1 MVILIKT
8 YIVLDESGAMHLK
21 NERYFV
27 IAGFMTREL
36 HKVTSAHKRI
46 EEIVKQRKNIPLS
59 QKIEFKSSKINDS
72 QQALFLNELYE
83 LSGVVPIAIIID
95 KENLSKFGASENV
108 AYNFFVKN
116 LLKYLFKCNIPI
128 LQTNEI
134 ELRVDNRNTSVK
146 TLKDL
151 ETFLQWE
158 FELMDLDV
166 KVKYLD
172 SKDNRDV
179 QMADYVAN
187 LIWKKYNCTN
197 EDLSRRV
204 PQFYR
209 TYISKFPFKLFG
221 NDPSLKMIQQEKEK
235 NSQELVVN
243 S

>member
-1 MVILIKT
+1 
-8 YIVLDESGAMHLK
+8 MHLK

-36 HKVTSAHKRI
+36 HKVTSAHKRV
-46 EEIVKQRKNIPLS
+46 EEIVKQRKNIPIKE
-59 QKIEFKSSKINDS
+59 KIELKSSKINDS
-72 QQALFLNELYE
+72 QQALFLNELYD
-83 LSGVVPIAIIID
+83 LPGVVPIAIVID
-95 KENLSKFGASENV
+95 KENLSKFEASENV
-108 AYNFFVKN
+108 AYNFFVKT

-158 FELMDLDV
+158 FELMDLEV

-187 LIWKKYNCTN
+187 LIWKKYNCEN
-197 EDLSRRV
+197 EKLSKRV
-204 PQFYR
+204 PQIYR
-209 TYISKFPFKLFG
+209 TYISKFPLKLFG
-221 NDPSLKMIQQEKEK
+221 NNPSLKLKEHQNETK
-235 NSQELVVN
+235 SQEIVVN